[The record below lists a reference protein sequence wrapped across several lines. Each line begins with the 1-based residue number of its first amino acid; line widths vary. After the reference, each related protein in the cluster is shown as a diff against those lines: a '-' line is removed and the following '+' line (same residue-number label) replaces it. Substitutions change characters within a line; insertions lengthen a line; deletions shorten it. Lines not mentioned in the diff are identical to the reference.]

1 MAVTK
6 SFKVG
11 TTAVGS
17 PVDSVASFTY
27 IINGNNSGTTYT
39 DDTFC
44 FSNRNDV
51 IEGVLLNTWTPCL
64 LITDAAMTTIRYASK
79 NTVYSA
85 YSAPNHKVI
94 LTDGASTD
102 INLPAAINLT
112 ALDSTTIKPGNCIIR
127 FDWADTPAT
136 TLTKGKFYSYNG
148 SSVLTAPA
156 STYTVAFEAATS
168 LSAHVGINFST
179 AAYPAA
185 QNALAWTYPSQ
196 GVGGRANALALVDQT
211 SNVQHTYYLS
221 FSVLP
226 TAYGSSTFGWVV
238 EFDVS

>member
-11 TTAVGS
+11 TTALGS
-17 PVDSVASFTY
+17 PVDSTTSFTY
-27 IINGNNSGTTYT
+27 IINGNNSGTTYA

-79 NTVYSA
+79 NTVFSTYV
-85 YSAPNHKVI
+85 APNNQVI
-94 LTDGASTD
+94 LTDGASVSTT
-102 INLPAAINLT
+102 LPSPINLT
-112 ALDSTTIKPGNCIIR
+112 SLDSTNVKPGNCIIR
-127 FDWADTPAT
+127 FDWADTPST

-148 SSVLTAPA
+148 SSVLTPPT

-168 LSAHVGINFST
+168 LSGHVGVNYST
-179 AAYPAA
+179 AAYPSG
-185 QNALAWTYPSQ
+185 QNSSAWSYPSA
-196 GVGGRANALALVDQT
+196 GVGGRASALALVDQT
-211 SNVQHTYYLS
+211 SNVQHTYFLS
-221 FSVLP
+221 FSVMP
-226 TAYGSSTFGWVV
+226 TAYGSSVFGWVV